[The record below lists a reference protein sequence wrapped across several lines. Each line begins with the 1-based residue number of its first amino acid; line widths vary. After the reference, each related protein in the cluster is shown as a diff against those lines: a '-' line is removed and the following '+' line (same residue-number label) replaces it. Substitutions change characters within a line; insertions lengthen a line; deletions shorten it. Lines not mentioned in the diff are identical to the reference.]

1 MNENSPFIHDSA
13 KADGE
18 LMDSVLEEFQEFNI
32 GVAEQSSADDLYY
45 YLCEHGSNLLNT
57 YCKAGETSTLAS
69 GTTTEVTEPDH
80 YLVHFSY
87 PDRFKSIVLLIRDV
101 LLQLSI
107 AKLRDLEELVTAE
120 MVTDHFEKSKAL
132 LVTELEKCLNYFKLE
147 RKSLL
152 EKPEVLKRKLESV
165 KHFSNP
171 WKTYHLQFETIAGQ
185 FREIDQ
191 NYNRLEQTVIQYR
204 LIREMVLQ
212 MKTDVQKINALFATK
227 AAECLKG
234 LEKISEKEQLS
245 DTIKSFDDLITTG
258 ISQEIRPESTLRT
271 LEDSVDKL
279 QSLSVPV
286 GSREGYLILR
296 KIDFRK
302 SAEKWLD
309 YEILPYLS
317 DLWDG
322 QEANFSH
329 LLNVATQIKSS
340 LSVAKKTQQL
350 VSFHGEITSLN
361 SIIQQQKNTIL
372 QSEDLVSHIEKELS
386 LKFKATEIYKE
397 DEYLKVPLQNNF
409 SLLATSKPGNL
420 KYFST
425 QVAQL
430 FKNVGKQVKDVKEK
444 TPHQRLEI
452 ALEIL
457 ETRNEKETPDHYH
470 SLFLNKNFIGDL
482 FLVKRKQQEEALEKI
497 IDYWK
502 KGQSRSLAVVGDPL
516 SGKSTL
522 LEFAT
527 HQFKSNE
534 AHYLTP
540 GGEISI
546 EGRKLKVGRNLDEV
560 FSFVKRSISNSK
572 PILVLDDL
580 QVWRDSNFSLL
591 MNVKS
596 LIDFM
601 SLNSSK
607 VFVIVGITNSLRLHL
622 DTRIP
627 FSQGFTNLLDTNA
640 STSDEIF
647 KAVMLRHGA
656 SHRSIFEKEGIE
668 MNDGQLRKKIGWLT
682 KKFDFNIGAVLQAWI
697 FCTDV
702 QQDGSIQFSEKETH
716 LNDFL
721 SISELLILKNCLL
734 FGYSSDLELKNLFT
748 DRYEAEYKP
757 AIRKLL
763 NIGVLDRDSNGYL
776 IVKNTV
782 RQDLYSILK
791 YRELLA

>member
-1 MNENSPFIHDSA
+1 MNENNPSTQELN
-13 KADGE
+13 KAEGK
-18 LMDSVLEEFQEFNI
+18 LMDSVLGEFQEFNT
-32 GVAEQSSADDLYY
+32 GLASQSSAEELYS
-45 YLCEHGSNLLNT
+45 YLFNTGTTLLES
-57 YCKAGETSTLAS
+57 YTLAGDTCLDTS
-69 GTTTEVTEPDH
+69 GKNAEVTDPDH

-87 PDRFKSIVLLIRDV
+87 PDRFKSIILLVRDV

-107 AKLRDLEELVTAE
+107 ANLRALENLVSEET
-120 MVTDHFEKSKAL
+120 VIDHFGKSKEL
-132 LVTELEKCLNYFKLE
+132 LHTELEQCLNYFKVE

-165 KHFSNP
+165 QHFSNP
-171 WKTYHLQFETIAGQ
+171 WKTYALQFETILGQ
-185 FREIDQ
+185 FKEIDLS
-191 NYNRLEQTVIQYR
+191 YTRLEQTITQYR
-204 LIREMVLQ
+204 LIREMILQ
-212 MKTDVQKINALFATK
+212 MRADVQKTNSLLKTK
-227 AAECLKG
+227 ADLCLTG
-234 LEKISEKEQLS
+234 LENISELQQLN
-245 DTIKSFDDLITTG
+245 DTIKSFEDLITSG
-258 ISQEIRPESTLRT
+258 ISQEIRPESTIRD

-279 QSLSVPV
+279 PSLSVPV
-286 GSREGYLILR
+286 GAQEGYLILK
-296 KIDFRK
+296 KIDFKK

-340 LSVAKKTQQL
+340 LLVAKKTQQL
-350 VSFHGEITSLN
+350 TSFHGEISSLKAIN
-361 SIIQQQKNTIL
+361 LEQKNTIL
-372 QSEDLVSHIEKELS
+372 QSEEAVVHIEKELE
-386 LKFKATEIYKE
+386 LKFKVTEIYKE
-397 DEYLKVPLQNNF
+397 EEYLKVPLQTNF
-409 SLLATSKPGNL
+409 SLLSNSKPGNFR
-420 KYFST
+420 YFSA

-430 FKNVGKQVKDVKEK
+430 FKNVGKQVKDVQEK

-497 IDYWK
+497 IPYWK
-502 KGQSRSLAVVGDPL
+502 KGQNRSLAVIGDPL
-516 SGKSTL
+516 TGKSTL
-522 LEFAT
+522 LEYAT
-527 HQFKSNE
+527 HQFKSNDV
-534 AHYLTP
+534 HYLTP

-546 EGRKLKVGRNLDEV
+546 EGRKLKMGRNLEEV
-560 FSFVKRSISNSK
+560 LSFVKRSISNSK

-580 QVWRDSNFSLL
+580 HLWRDSDRSLL
-591 MNVKS
+591 TNVTS
-596 LIDFM
+596 LVDFM
-601 SLNSSK
+601 SLNASK
-607 VFVIVGITNSLRLHL
+607 VFVIVAITNALRLHL
-622 DTRIP
+622 DTRIA
-627 FSQGFTNLLDTNA
+627 FSQSFTNLLDTNL
-640 STSDEIF
+640 STSDEIY

-656 SHRSIFEKEGIE
+656 SHRTLFEKEGKV
-668 MNDGQLRKKIGWLT
+668 MNDGQLRKRIGWLT

-702 QQDGSIQFSEKETH
+702 QEDSTIQFSEKETH

-721 SISELLILKNCLL
+721 STTELLILKNCLL

-748 DRYEAEYKP
+748 NRYESEYKP

-763 NIGVLDRDSNGYL
+763 NIGILDRDPNGYL